1 MLATTERRLDEEDDK
16 SQVDEITCIIQR
28 QYQRKNTQERL
39 S

>member
-16 SQVDEITCIIQR
+16 SQVDEIIRIIQR